1 MYNEMLPFLNASI
14 LLTAARKLDLPTVQG
29 EKNQENRDIPGKEKC
44 DHPLIHF
51 QIPQ

>member
-29 EKNQENRDIPGKEKC
+29 EKKSGKPRYTWQRKM
-44 DHPLIHF
+44 
-51 QIPQ
+51 